1 MKDRNPDKPLIEAKN
16 IKDIQDLKLACMERV
31 FLLQD
36 LIGDL
41 YDEVIEFREVLFNLE
56 YNHSSKNVSDV
67 QIPVCN
73 EKREKATK
81 EKEASMLEMQTMF
94 IPVYN
99 FKQVADKKKPTSEI

>member
-41 YDEVIEFREVLFNLE
+41 YDEIVEFREVLFNLE

-67 QIPVCN
+67 PISICN
-73 EKREKATK
+73 EKRKKATE
-81 EKEASMLEMQTMF
+81 EKEVPMLEMQAMY
-94 IPVYN
+94 IPIYN
-99 FKQVADKKKPTSEI
+99 FKQVADKKKPTS